1 MRKSDGEGHAVL
13 AVRTD
18 KGDFILDNLTNR
30 VRPWYETNHHYLKRQ
45 AEYNTR
51 RWVSILSEDNLL
63 VGALR

>member
-1 MRKSDGEGHAVL
+1 M
-13 AVRTD
+13 
-18 KGDFILDNLTNR
+18 
-30 VRPWYETNHHYLKRQ
+30 KRQ